1 LLVEKHGLLVF
12 VGDGYR
18 RDMAITAVAAPIIFI
33 LGVVVV
39 LLIVGMVACEW
50 IIRQS
55 LQQFLARINW

>member
-1 LLVEKHGLLVF
+1 MGI
-12 VGDGYR
+12 R
-18 RDMAITAVAAPIIFI
+18 QNTAIAAVAAPIIFI

-55 LQQFLARINW
+55 LQQFLARIN